1 MLFTVKRLMLTIV
14 ALAATTAFAEEAQV
28 YVPFNFEV
36 KAKTLPTGTYRVVMD
51 MNDSVITLF
60 NVQDPEKVIKMGVGP
75 AVIAAAETVLR
86 FTVLG
91 DDHSLKNVQMGSR
104 ISSTLNTT
112 AKPKNSPSYSVGN

>member
-1 MLFTVKRLMLTIV
+1 MLTIV
-14 ALAATTAFAEEAQV
+14 AFAATTAFAEEAQV

-36 KAKTLPTGTYRVVMD
+36 KAKTFPTGTYRVVMD
-51 MNDSVITLF
+51 MNDTVITLF
-60 NVQDPEKVIKMGVGP
+60 NVQDPEKVIKMAVGP
-75 AVIAAAETVLR
+75 ADRVPAETVLR

-104 ISSTLNTT
+104 ISSTLNMT